1 MLDPR
6 DRISRLNSKRSI
18 FQMPASGVNRGLFW
32 VCRTACRTRTH
43 HPSIIRWINY
53 RPPAHT
59 ATHPSTTTPL
69 NRHVQPAR
77 IYHVW
82 ECSVSHPSLCAFPCV
97 HVCVYVYT
105 RANICITSD
114 RFYIRALMC
123 MCVGGCE
130 CIQGVSQIRD
140 SLINLLRY
148 NLLFFHFNIIIR
160 DHVFIKQD
168 LLY

>member
-82 ECSVSHPSLCAFPCV
+82 ECSVSHPSLCVRFCACTCV
-97 HVCVYVYT
+97 YMCTCTRVLIYVSQATASIYARLCVCVWGVASVY
-105 RANICITSD
+105 R
-114 RFYIRALMC
+114 
-123 MCVGGCE
+123 V
-130 CIQGVSQIRD
+130 
-140 SLINLLRY
+140 
-148 NLLFFHFNIIIR
+148 FHKYAIPW
-160 DHVFIKQD
+160 
-168 LLY
+168 